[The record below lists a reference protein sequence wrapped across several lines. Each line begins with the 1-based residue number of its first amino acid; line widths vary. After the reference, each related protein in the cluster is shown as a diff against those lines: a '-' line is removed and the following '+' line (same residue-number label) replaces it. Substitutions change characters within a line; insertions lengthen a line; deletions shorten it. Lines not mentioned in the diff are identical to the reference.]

1 MKNKNILI
9 LGALSDIAKSISK
22 KFAENGYDLIL
33 AARNREKLQ
42 KESDN
47 LKNQYNINISTYE
60 FDVLKTETHQNF
72 IKNLEKIPSIVI
84 CSIGFMGEQK
94 ENENKSELRN
104 KVLRT
109 NFEGPIN
116 IISDFAN
123 IYEKQKYGTIVG
135 ISSVAGERG
144 KSSNYIYG
152 SAKAGFTAFLSGLRN
167 RLAKK
172 NVHVLTVIPGT
183 VYTKMT
189 SGLKLPKLITSSS
202 NDVAKDIYFA
212 IQKKKDVI
220 YTMKIWRFII
230 LMIKCIP
237 ERIFKNT
244 SF

>member
-172 NVHVLTVIPGT
+172 NVHVITVLPGP
-183 VYTKMT
+183 VNTKMISNLEKPGLLTTNT
-189 SGLKLPKLITSSS
+189 S
-202 NDVAKDIYFA
+202 NVANDIYSA
-212 IQKKKDVI
+212 VLKKKNII
-220 YTMKIWRFII
+220 YTMKIWRIIMFII
-230 LMIKCIP
+230 KIIP
-237 ERIFKNT
+237 EQIFKKLKI
-244 SF
+244 